1 MTAGESPEDFKEV
14 TATERAKLEA
24 SDAAYV
30 EPPQSFIDLWNSRC
44 NFGTNLVIGKYDPEN
59 APDIHHP
66 FMANELWFT
75 YQEAVDVLNASGV
88 KYSANSIDLYHTYP
102 RVKTFLPTMTSG
114 TNGINNFTYCRQ
126 LVNIRL
132 LDGYMNDL
140 KAASGMPALN
150 PGLDNLERILTPITP
165 QSNITSNLDACP
177 KLYELKLKLSHTG
190 CTAINISKLPLWSL
204 ESAQY
209 TVRNKTTSVDV
220 TITVHPDVFA
230 KLTGDTSN
238 AAAAALSEEEL
249 QQWMALP
256 DLAADKQ
263 ITFVTT

>member
-1 MTAGESPEDFKEV
+1 M
-14 TATERAKLEA
+14 
-24 SDAAYV
+24 
-30 EPPQSFIDLWNSRC
+30 
-44 NFGTNLVIGKYDPEN
+44 FGTG
-59 APDIHHP
+59 
-66 FMANELWFT
+66 
-75 YQEAVDVLNASGV
+75 
-88 KYSANSIDLYHTYP
+88 
-102 RVKTFLPTMTSG
+102 TFHDFS
-114 TNGINNFTYCRQ
+114 YCNQ
-126 LVNIRL
+126 LVNIRF
-132 LDGYMNDL
+132 LDGYMDSVNDAAGGAKLDFSTGL
-140 KAASGMPALN
+140 K
-150 PGLDNLERILTPITP
+150 NLERLLTPFVP
-165 QSNITSNLDACP
+165 YSNSSSFGGCP
-177 KLYELKLKLSHTG
+177 KLHELKFKFTHTG

-209 TVRNKTTSVDV
+209 SVKNKTTSVDV

>member
-1 MTAGESPEDFKEV
+1 MEV
-14 TATERAKLEA
+14 TTAEKAKLEA
-24 SDAAYV
+24 SEAAWV

-44 NFGTNLVIGKYDPEN
+44 NFGTNLVIGKYDPVN

-66 FMANELWFT
+66 FMANKLWFT

-88 KYSANSIDLYHTYP
+88 KYSANSISFYHTYP
-102 RVKTFLPTMTSG
+102 RVKTLLPTMISGANGTCNFSYCTS
-114 TNGINNFTYCRQ
+114 

-132 LDGYMNDL
+132 LDGYMNNLDG
-140 KAASGMPALN
+140 AASGTPTLSTGLN
-150 PGLDNLERILTPITP
+150 NLERILTAIIP
-165 QSNITSNLDACP
+165 QSNSTSNFNDCT
-177 KLYELKLKLSHTG
+177 KLHELKFKFSHTG

-209 TVRNKTTSVDV
+209 SVKNKTTSVDV
-220 TITVHPDVFA
+220 TITVHPNVFA